1 MEKKLLMLLLASCI
15 MGCVKEKEDQHL
27 KSPEIQRVEEY
38 KPGVPKESFV
48 NTKGAV
54 IDKIDSV
61 YVIEGDILLSQ
72 KQAEEFGAVDTK
84 GTYLNDYRWPNGIV
98 YFCWPN
104 FVTYRGGI
112 VSTNVFTQIDKIYA
126 AMNYYHKLTGVQ
138 FRLCSTISLGRLGY
152 GIKEQDRIELIDGIG
167 SYSSLGCQGGVQTL
181 SLDPSW
187 ATVGTAIHEL
197 GHAIGLLHEQC
208 RWDRDN
214 YIDVI
219 YSNIQQNKQHN
230 FDKSSKR
237 HQVTPNFDFNSIMLY
252 GSYNSFAYD
261 ESKPTMKKKDGS
273 TWNAQRSYLS
283 ESDLA
288 AIKQMYPFQPCN
300 VVLQKDTS
308 SHSYRR

>member
-1 MEKKLLMLLLASCI
+1 MLLLASCI
-15 MGCVKEKEDQHL
+15 MGCAKEKEGQDL
-27 KSPEIQRVEEY
+27 KSPEIQRLEEY
-38 KPGVPKESFV
+38 RPGVPRESFV

-54 IDKIDSV
+54 IEKIDSV

-84 GTYLNDYRWPNGIV
+84 GAYLNDYRWPDGIV

-104 FVTYRGGI
+104 FVNPQGGI
-112 VSTNVFTQIDKIYA
+112 VSTNTFTQTDKIYA

-138 FRLCSTISLGRLGY
+138 FRLCTKVSLGRVGQ
-152 GIKEQDRIELIDGIG
+152 GILEQNRIELIDGEG
-167 SYSSLGCQGGVQTL
+167 SYSALGCQGGVQTL
-181 SLDPSW
+181 CLDPSW

-214 YIDVI
+214 YIDII
-219 YSNIQQNKQHN
+219 YNNIQGNKQHN
-230 FDKSSKR
+230 FDKSSKK
-237 HQVTPNFDFNSIMLY
+237 HQVSSNFDFNSVMLY
-252 GSYNSFAYD
+252 GSYNSFAVD
-261 ESKPTMKKKDGS
+261 ESKPTMKKKNGS

-288 AIKQMYPFQPCN
+288 AIRQMYPFQPCN

-308 SHSYRR
+308 SHSYRRQ